1 MSKALK
7 NAVAEIYETITLVTD
22 AVAKLDGKPV
32 PVPKVLAAMGYI
44 GEMGNFAVMANAP
57 ENVPTFEGDTVQYFR
72 AWLRDFGQEALPEG
86 IAEFLRQGKLV
97 RLTNRELILSH
108 PQCMLAM
115 HFRGHEDDDENV
127 VPNAF
132 LAYKEI
138 EKDE

>member
-7 NAVAEIYETITLVTD
+7 NAVAEIYETISLVIN
-22 AVAKLDGKPV
+22 AVVELGGKPV
-32 PVPKVLAAMGYI
+32 SAPKTLAAMGYI
-44 GEMGNFAVMANAP
+44 GEMANFPVMANAP

-72 AWLRDFGQEALPEG
+72 TWLRDFGQEPLPEY

-97 RLTNRELILSH
+97 RFTNRELVISH

-115 HFRGHEDDDENV
+115 RFRGHEDDDESV

-132 LAYKEI
+132 LAYKEL